1 MKSVYH
7 MTYTDQIEAS
17 LRIQAAQYR
26 SLCQCV
32 IDTAA
37 SYGGEWEERHVQ
49 VVVEVLR
56 GIPFPVPVPP
66 ADWDTYDQA
75 AYREAWKGVRK
86 PEWAVILQ
94 EYIEQAKMLK
104 K

>member
-1 MKSVYH
+1 

-26 SLCQCV
+26 SLCQTV

-37 SYGGEWEERHVQ
+37 SYGGEWQERHVQ
-49 VVVEVLR
+49 VVVDVLR
-56 GIPFPVPVPP
+56 NIPFPVPVPP

-75 AYREAWKGVRK
+75 AYREAYKSAHK
-86 PEWAVILQ
+86 PNYTEILN
-94 EYIEQAKMLK
+94 EYINQAQNLK